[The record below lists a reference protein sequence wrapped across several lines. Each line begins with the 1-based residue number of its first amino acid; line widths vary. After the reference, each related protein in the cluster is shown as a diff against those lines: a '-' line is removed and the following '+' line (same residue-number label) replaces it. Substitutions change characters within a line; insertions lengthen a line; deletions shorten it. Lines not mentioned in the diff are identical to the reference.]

1 MFPCLLVMATPF
13 AGPRNRGQFLGSPQ
27 RPRVVGE
34 SPDITPSRL
43 PRHPGATP
51 SVPSSDGDC
60 QVEAVLRCG
69 DLAGAQVI
77 DDDVSVTEFLAR
89 VRGGNGND
97 KRSRGASGH
106 DPRWGVLNDE
116 TGRRVDTE
124 SCG

>member
-1 MFPCLLVMATPF
+1 MFPCLLVMAPPF

-43 PRHPGATP
+43 PRHPGANP
-51 SVPSSDGDC
+51 SVPSSDGDR
-60 QVEAVLRCG
+60 QVEAVLRGG

-77 DDDVSVTEFLAR
+77 DDDVSVTECLAR
-89 VRGGNGND
+89 VRGGNGNN

-106 DPRWGVLNDE
+106 DPRWGVLNFVFSDPA
-116 TGRRVDTE
+116 TTE
-124 SCG
+124 SC